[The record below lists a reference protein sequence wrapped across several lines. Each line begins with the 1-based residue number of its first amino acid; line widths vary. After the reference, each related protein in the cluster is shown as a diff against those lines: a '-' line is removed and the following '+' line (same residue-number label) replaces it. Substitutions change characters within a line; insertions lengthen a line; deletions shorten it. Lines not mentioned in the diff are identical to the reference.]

1 VTQNLG
7 VTKTGSGALVLTQR
21 CGVFGA
27 LPATSDADLG
37 AVAAQSETDPTN
49 TVGTTAPCGVEFGMA
64 KLISSGPKEGL
75 YFAATGRLSQITVT
89 DTRAGNLPW
98 SVTGVSSDFTNGGN
112 GANDSFSGNFL
123 GWQPIVSSVSR
134 ADSSNPGS
142 NSGSAP
148 RVTPGPVVE
157 PSATN
162 GLGSPKVLASTTG
175 GRGAGTAK
183 LDARLKLY
191 IPAAVSDGRFTATL
205 TFTVI

>member
-1 VTQNLG
+1 VPT
-7 VTKTGSGALVLTQR
+7 TI
-21 CGVFGA
+21 
-27 LPATSDADLG
+27 
-37 AVAAQSETDPTN
+37 AASERLEVPT
-49 TVGTTAPCGVEFGMA
+49 TVPTTALTTVAP
-64 KLISSGPKEGL
+64 
-75 YFAATGRLSQITVT
+75 AAPLAGRVVVI
-89 DTRAGNLPW
+89 DPGH
-98 SVTGVSSDFTNGGN
+98 NGGN
-112 GANDSFSGNFL
+112 GANDSFSSNFL

-191 IPAAVSDGRFTATL
+191 IPASVSDGRFTATL

>member
-7 VTKTGSGALVLTQR
+7 VTKNGSGALVLTQR

-27 LPATSDADLG
+27 LPATADADLG
-37 AVAAQSETDPTN
+37 TVAAQSETSRTN
-49 TVGTTAPCGVEFGMA
+49 TVGTTAPCGVEFGTA
-64 KLISSGPKEGL
+64 NLITSGPKEGL
-75 YFAATGRLSQITVT
+75 YFAATGRLSQLTVT

-112 GANDSFSGNFL
+112 GSGDSFSGNFL
-123 GWQPIVSSVSR
+123 GWQPIVSSVS
-134 ADSSNPGS
+134 
-142 NSGSAP
+142 SGSSGSSP

-157 PSATN
+157 PSSTN

-175 GRGAGTAK
+175 GRSIGTAK

-191 IPAAVSDGRFTATL
+191 IPASVSDGRFTATL